1 MDNKKEWIIKPQ
13 AGTAEEPE
21 REVPAQGSAGPDVSR
36 APAAPP
42 EPELPAEL
50 PAAYKKLLSEKEDLF
65 DRLLRKQAELEN
77 ARKRLQREKE
87 DFLQHATA
95 DLIRALLPVL
105 DGFERALK
113 HRDAK
118 VPQEFY
124 QGMELIHR
132 NLLDVLKR
140 AGLTPIETAAKNF
153 DPRLHQAVETVEAPG
168 YRDQEIVQELQR
180 GYKLRQRLLR
190 PAIVKVA
197 VTPQREPGKDEDDV
211 DKGSGPRVE
220 PKESD

>member
-21 REVPAQGSAGPDVSR
+21 REVPAKGSAGPDVS
-36 APAAPP
+36 PAAPP

-50 PAAYKKLLSEKEDLF
+50 PAAYKKLLSEKEDLY

-197 VTPQREPGKDEDDV
+197 VTPRREPGKDEDDV
-211 DKGSGPRVE
+211 DEGSGPRVE

>member
-1 MDNKKEWIIKPQ
+1 MDNEKEWIIKPQ
-13 AGTAEEPE
+13 AGTAEQPE
-21 REVPAQGSAGPDVSR
+21 RADPAQGSVGAGGS
-36 APAAPP
+36 PAAPP
-42 EPELPAEL
+42 EPDLPADL
-50 PAAYKKLLSEKEDLF
+50 PAAYKKLLREKEDLY

-118 VPQEFY
+118 VPQDFY
-124 QGMELIHR
+124 HGMELVQR

-140 AGLTPIETAAKNF
+140 AGLTPIETAGKSF
-153 DPRLHQAVETVEAPG
+153 DPRHHQAVETVEAPG
-168 YRDQEIVQELQR
+168 YRDQEIVEELQR

-197 VTPQREPGKDEDDV
+197 VTPRREPGKNTDDV
-211 DKGSGPRVE
+211 DEGSGPVQ
-220 PKESD
+220 

>member
-1 MDNKKEWIIKPQ
+1 MDNEKEWIVKPQ

-21 REVPAQGSAGPDVSR
+21 REVPVKGSAGPDVSP
-36 APAAPP
+36 APSAP
-42 EPELPAEL
+42 EPELPADL
-50 PAAYKKLLSEKEDLF
+50 PAAYKKLLSEKEDLY

-77 ARKRLQREKE
+77 TRKRLQREKE

-105 DGFERALK
+105 DGFERALN

-118 VPQEFY
+118 VPREFY
-124 QGMELIHR
+124 QGMELLHR
-132 NLLDVLKR
+132 NLLDILKR
-140 AGLTPIETAAKNF
+140 AGLTPIETAAKSF
-153 DPRLHQAVETVEAPG
+153 DPRIHQAVETVEAPG
-168 YRDQEIVQELQR
+168 YQDQEIVQELQR

-197 VTPQREPGKDEDDV
+197 VTPREELGKDDIDE
-211 DKGSGPRVE
+211 GSGRSAE